1 MWSKARDI
9 VAGDTVILWLTRDAL
24 QPLIIEPGKE
34 FNSKFGS
41 YRHSD
46 LVGIP
51 FGSKVGS
58 RTGKGFIHV
67 LRPTPEL
74 WTMALP
80 HRTQILYLA
89 DIAFITS
96 HLNIKAGSQVVEAGT
111 GSGSFSHSVMRSIG
125 SSGHL
130 WSYEFHET
138 RANKARQEFL
148 RHGLSDRVTLSHR
161 NVCKDG
167 FTVIDTVDALF
178 LDLPAPWD
186 AIEHAKKALR
196 KDRIARICCFSPCME
211 QVLRTVSALNDA
223 GFTDI
228 TMYETLLRPY
238 DIQQTPAL
246 PTIADLSH
254 KLKQSELRRE
264 EKRLKQIASGHRG
277 GSEDENN
284 GKKLPGVS
292 ASGPGYESSSSL
304 SFGEKRK
311 REGAEGENEEMLS
324 GEPTGGKRAK
334 TEEEEVVV
342 VVEDTLSSTPRDVPM
357 NDVPLLLKAERSFGE
372 EKSEMPSLVQPMKI
386 NLSKVMPEVRGH
398 TSYLTFACLLP
409 PLPTQVTNE
418 SSEKAQ

>member
-1 MWSKARDI
+1 MWTTAREI
-9 VAGDTVILWLTRDAL
+9 AAGDTVILWLTRDAL

-41 YRHSD
+41 YRHAD

-96 HLNIKAGSQVVEAGT
+96 YLNIKSGSQVVEAGKSGT
-111 GSGSFSHSVMRSIG
+111 GSGSFSHSVMRTVG
-125 SSGHL
+125 PSGHL

-138 RANKARQEFL
+138 RANKARFEFL
-148 RHGLSDRVTLSHR
+148 RHGLSDRVTLAHQ

-167 FTVIDTVDALF
+167 FTVTDTADALF

-246 PTIADLSH
+246 PTIGEMSI
-254 KLKQSELRRE
+254 KLKQSEIRRE
-264 EKRLKQIASGHRG
+264 EKRLKQIASG
-277 GSEDENN
+277 
-284 GKKLPGVS
+284 
-292 ASGPGYESSSSL
+292 GYDSSSSH
-304 SFGEKRK
+304 GEKRK
-311 REGAEGENEEMLS
+311 RDGTKGENEDEAIDES
-324 GEPTGGKRAK
+324 TAGKRAK
-334 TEEEEVVV
+334 TEE
-342 VVEDTLSSTPRDVPM
+342 DMARDSGK
-357 NDVPLLLKAERSFGE
+357 DVTMDGSLLLGKAEEIEQIQE
-372 EKSEMPSLVQPMKI
+372 EGKGSNTERPSVKI

-409 PLPTQVTNE
+409 PLPTRGVGVE
-418 SSEKAQ
+418 CPDRAQ

>member
-9 VAGDTVILWLTRDAL
+9 AAGDTVILWLTRDAL

-96 HLNIKAGSQVVEAGT
+96 HLNIKGGSHVVEAGT

-167 FTVIDTVDALF
+167 FTVIDAADALF

-238 DIQQTPAL
+238 DVQQTPAL

-284 GKKLPGVS
+284 GKKFPGVS
-292 ASGPGYESSSSL
+292 APGPGYESSSSL

-311 REGAEGENEEMLS
+311 REGAEGENEEMLT

-334 TEEEEVVV
+334 TEEEVV
-342 VVEDTLSSTPRDVPM
+342 VVEDTQSSTPEDVPM
-357 NDVPLLLKAERSFGE
+357 NDTPLLLKVERSFGE

-409 PLPTQVTNE
+409 PLPTEVTNE